1 MKFFKRRIEVIL
13 SFKNNFPDPIIDY
26 CSESVYYPSD
36 DTYLIL
42 DFLKN
47 NINDDFFDGK
57 NIKNVKKI
65 LDLGTGTGIIA
76 IFLQMI
82 KKKHLKF
89 KPEIY
94 ASDILKE
101 SIEYAKLNEKSN
113 NEKSEIKFIE
123 SDLFNNFPNS
133 LKNSFDVV
141 IFNPPYLPSSNL
153 FSRVDS
159 KEKVDYSWNGG
170 KGGLETI
177 VKFLDQVNSF
187 LNLDFYVYFISSSR
201 TDLKELNEQILI
213 KGFKHSIME
222 KKHMFFEDILLNR
235 LER

>member
-1 MKFFKRRIEVIL
+1 M

-42 DFLKN
+42 DFFKN
-47 NINDDFFDGK
+47 KINDDFFDGK

-76 IFLQMI
+76 LFLRVI
-82 KKKHLKF
+82 KKTHLKF

-94 ASDILKE
+94 ASDILKA
-101 SIEYAKLNEKSN
+101 SIECAKLNEKSN
-113 NEKSEIKFIE
+113 NVKSEIKFIE

-153 FSRVDS
+153 ISRVYS
-159 KEKVDYSWNGG
+159 KEKIDYSWNGG
-170 KGGLETI
+170 KKGIETI
-177 VKFLDQVNSF
+177 LKFLDQVSLFIN
-187 LNLDFYVYFISSSR
+187 NNFYVYFISSSR
-201 TDLKELNEQILI
+201 ADLKELNEQILK
-213 KGFKHSIME
+213 KGFKNRIIE
-222 KKHMFFEDILLNR
+222 KKHIFFEDIMLNR

>member
-1 MKFFKRRIEVIL
+1 M
-13 SFKNNFPDPIIDY
+13 SFKNNFSDPIIDY

-42 DFLKN
+42 DFFEN
-47 NINDDFFDGK
+47 NINNDFFDGK
-57 NIKNVKKI
+57 NIKNVKRI

-76 IFLQMI
+76 IFLQLI

-94 ASDILKE
+94 SSDILKE
-101 SIEYAKLNEKSN
+101 ALECAKLNEISN
-113 NEKSEIKFIE
+113 NDKNEIKFIE
-123 SDLFNNFPNS
+123 SDLFFNFPNS

-141 IFNPPYLPSSNL
+141 IFNPPYLPSLNL
-153 FSRVDS
+153 ISGGDS
-159 KEKVDYSWNGG
+159 KEMIDYCWNGG
-170 KGGLETI
+170 KRGLETI
-177 VKFLDQVNSF
+177 LKFLDQVKLF
-187 LNLDFYVYFISSSR
+187 LNNDFYIYFISSSR
-201 TDLKELNEQILI
+201 ADLKELSEQILK
-213 KGFKHSIME
+213 KGFKNKIME

>member
-1 MKFFKRRIEVIL
+1 M
-13 SFKNNFPDPIIDY
+13 SFKTNFPDPIIAY

-36 DTYLIL
+36 DTYVIL
-42 DFLKN
+42 DFFKN

-57 NIKNVKKI
+57 KIEKVKQI

-94 ASDILKE
+94 ATDLLKE
-101 SIEYAKLNEKSN
+101 AIECAKLNEKSN

-123 SDLFNNFPNS
+123 SDLFTNFPNS

-141 IFNPPYLPSSNL
+141 IFNPPYLPSSSL
-153 FSRVDS
+153 ISGEDS
-159 KEKVDYSWNGG
+159 KEKIDYSWNGG
-170 KGGLETI
+170 KKGLETI
-177 VKFLDQVNSF
+177 FKFLDQVKLF

-201 TDLKELNEQILI
+201 ADLKELNEQILI